1 MKRPLGVDRMRC
13 WVGNY
18 MVDRVRIERD
28 YSDPDDWVVDTGTG
42 ELTRPDTE
50 VVYEGPAT
58 IAAQEQRYSEAD
70 VDRINVR
77 VPANDAEIMRN
88 DIIEIIQ
95 APSDKSLRLS
105 GRWVVLDV
113 DIGSHHVT
121 RRIEA
126 ASRIAKAEFAPR
138 EWVGDR

>member
-1 MKRPLGVDRMRC
+1 MSRPLAVNRMRG
-13 WVGNY
+13 WVGHY
-18 MVDRVRIERD
+18 MVDRVRILRD
-28 YSDPDDWVVDTGTG
+28 TSDPDTWTVDPGTG
-42 ELTRPDTE
+42 DLTRPE
-50 VVYEGPAT
+50 AQVIYEGPAT

-70 VDRINVR
+70 VDRVNVR
-77 VPANDAEIMRN
+77 IPANDAEIMRN
-88 DIIEIIQ
+88 DIIEITQ
-95 APSDKSLRLS
+95 APQDRSLRLS

>member
-1 MKRPLGVDRMRC
+1 MSRPLAVNRMRG

-18 MVDRVRIERD
+18 MIDRVRILRD
-28 YSDPDDWVVDTGTG
+28 TSDPDTWTVDAGTG
-42 ELTRPDTE
+42 DLTRPDPE
-50 VVYEGPAT
+50 IIYEGPAT

-77 VPANDAEIMRN
+77 IPANDAELMRN
-88 DIIEIIQ
+88 DIVEIIQ
-95 APSDKSLRLS
+95 SPQDRSMIT

-113 DIGSHHVT
+113 DMGSHHVT